1 MALQTLTKYLFDS
14 DTSFDY
20 TSCMKI
26 APIVIVLL
34 FLTAAIVAYSWKK
47 PNTNAFFYSTLV
59 PSPSVS
65 TTPQTGGVSPIP
77 TATIVQKIDSFL
89 VHGTVVTFEYP
100 KNWEEIASPIPKTFL
115 IRPLDNTHV
124 LLQINDSVDTV
135 ATHTPELLAKH
146 SVVAP
151 YTLQEQS
158 QLAIGGHQAIKQV
171 LKSDKGERI
180 EAFIK
185 DVRQND
191 PNDSSHIISG
201 VQHVFM
207 DITNASQAATLE
219 NSFDLIISTFRYTY

>member
-1 MALQTLTKYLFDS
+1 
-14 DTSFDY
+14 
-20 TSCMKI
+20 MKI

-34 FLTAAIVAYSWKK
+34 VLTAAIVAYSWKK
-47 PNTNAFFYSTLV
+47 PSTQAFLYSTLS

-65 TTPQTGGVSPIP
+65 TTPQTNGFASEP
-77 TATIVQKIDSFL
+77 TVTIFQKLDSFL

-100 KNWEEIASPIPKTFL
+100 KNWEEITSPIPKTFL
-115 IRPLDNTHV
+115 VRPVGNNNI
-124 LLQINDSVDTV
+124 LLQINDFVDTT

-151 YTLQEQS
+151 YSLQKQS
-158 QLAIGGHQAIKQV
+158 RLAIGGHQAIKQV
-171 LKSDKGERI
+171 LKSDTGERV

-191 PNDSSHIISG
+191 PNDPSHIISG
-201 VQHVFM
+201 VQHIFM
-207 DITNASQAATLE
+207 DVANASQAATLE